1 MLQQHKR
8 IGSHGLGT
16 SVQLYMKRMI
26 KMYLVKADVFEQSL
40 RKLWCLV
47 SGYWGFALAAATKT
61 GNSVP
66 GMYGGH

>member
-1 MLQQHKR
+1 
-8 IGSHGLGT
+8 
-16 SVQLYMKRMI
+16 MKRMI

-61 GNSVP
+61 GNNVP